1 MGEFDAALKEH
12 YTDERIYNMVYA
24 NNPLLALMPKY
35 EQFGGRNLPVP
46 IIFGNPQGRS
56 ATFST
61 AKKNKTPSKITQ
73 FTLKRM
79 KDYALASVDN
89 ETLEAS
95 RGNPNAFME
104 ALATEVDG
112 SIQSA
117 TRSLAIAMYGSGSG
131 SIGKIKVSGFSV
143 GGTTLTL
150 DDTENITNFEVGMTL
165 AVSATNGGTATSVKA
180 GVMKIVGVNRNTGV
194 ITMGETVD
202 NADPLK
208 GIAAIADGD
217 YIFVE
222 GDYDLRL
229 SGLEAWL
236 PSGTVSS
243 DPFFGVNRT
252 ADVTRLAG
260 QSINGSMLPIEE
272 ALIDGITRA
281 SREGGNVS
289 HIFLS
294 FSKWGDLEKAL
305 GSKVTYVD
313 VGATANIGFRGIML
327 NGPKGPVRVIPDQN
341 APSNRAFG
349 LQLDTWKCYS
359 LGPAVKMLMSDGN
372 RILREAD
379 SDSVELRVGG
389 YAQLGCRAPGFNFNL
404 QLSS

>member
-1 MGEFDAALKEH
+1 MSMHDMNMDTFDAALKEH

-61 AKKNKTPSKITQ
+61 AKANKIPSKITQ
-73 FTLKRM
+73 YTLTRT

-95 RGNPNAFME
+95 RGNANAFME

-112 SIQSA
+112 AIQAA
-117 TRSLAIAMYGSGSG
+117 TRSCAVAMYGSGFG
-131 SIGKIKVSGFSV
+131 NIGEVAAV
-143 GGTTLTL
+143 TTTTITL
-150 DDTENITNFEVGMTL
+150 KDAENITNFEVGMTL
-165 AVSATNGGTATSVKA
+165 QGNDALDEVDAPLTSGTNQITKVD
-180 GVMKIVGVNRNTGV
+180 RNTGI
-194 ITMGETVD
+194 ITVVTDATANFSVD
-202 NADPLK
+202 DF
-208 GIAAIADGD
+208 
-217 YIFVE
+217 IFVE
-222 GDYDLRL
+222 GDFNLRA
-229 SGLEAWL
+229 SGLESWMPTAG
-236 PSGTVSS
+236 PQVGDS
-243 DPFFGVNRT
+243 FFGVDRT
-252 ADVTRLAG
+252 QDPTRLAG
-260 QSINGSMLPIEE
+260 QLVDGSNQPIEE

-294 FSKWGDLEKAL
+294 FGQWGDLEKAL

-313 VGATANIGFRGIML
+313 VGATANIAFRGIML
-327 NGPKGPVRVIPDQN
+327 NGPKGPVRIIPDQN

-349 LQLDTWKCYS
+349 LQLDTWKLYS
-359 LGPAVKMLMSDGN
+359 LGPAIKMLTSDGN
-372 RILREAD
+372 RILREVD

-389 YAQLGCRAPGFNFNL
+389 YSQIGCRAPGFNFNL
-404 QLSS
+404 QLSL